1 MTCSN
6 CGQPSV
12 RIRRSTRAFGKG
24 PENIIVIE
32 NVPVISCRNCG
43 MDFISAATLEQIEQL
58 RAHRMEA
65 PRYSIP
71 VATFQDR
78 EDDMLTELAE
88 AAA

>member
-6 CGQPSV
+6 CGQPTV

-24 PENIIVIE
+24 ENIMMIE

-58 RAHRMEA
+58 RVHRMEA
-65 PRYSIP
+65 PRYLIP

-78 EDDMLTELAE
+78 EELLQTEFAE